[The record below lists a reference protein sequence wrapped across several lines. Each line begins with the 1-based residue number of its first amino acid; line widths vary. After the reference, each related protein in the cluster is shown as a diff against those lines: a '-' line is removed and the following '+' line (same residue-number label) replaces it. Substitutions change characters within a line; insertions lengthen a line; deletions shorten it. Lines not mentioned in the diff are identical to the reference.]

1 MTNRL
6 ATRIGLPVAAERPA
20 DALDVVAFREPAVGA
35 LARTKGNL
43 YLLAQIS
50 EVAPGGGRGRPRSI
64 GRGSGRGLSRAAER
78 ALADV
83 EREYYY
89 DLSAGVLVS
98 LSRALRSA
106 NRRLFHDRARLGI
119 PKRAGISVIAA
130 VVRGREAHIAKLGPA
145 AGVIVRDGRMYELP
159 PPPVTP
165 DPDPRVAER
174 RVAATLGEALEIEP
188 FTWQG
193 ELVPGDRLALLSRNL
208 AHVVG
213 IDELHDTLGSM
224 HPVEAAAHLQ
234 HRFAERDGQGSDGL
248 LLVEIEELA
257 ATATSHHLEP
267 VRPAEPLAGLPD
279 QSPVPLADAIGAAGQ
294 RAGRGLV
301 TLRRTAGEAL
311 LHVMSWI
318 LAFVPRRRPAYPKSV
333 VRTSQVE
340 AGRRRRLG
348 MLGMVA
354 VALVV
359 AAGMSAYSVGGPRP
373 TEAIPRAAV
382 AREAIGEATS
392 IVAEI
397 ERTDRDG
404 ADLVARDPDGAKELL
419 SNAFAA
425 LQRAR
430 GAGVAG
436 ESLEPLQ
443 ARVDRGLDALYRVTR
458 LADIATVVE
467 LGDALDDLDPQRSV
481 AASDGSLWIIETGR
495 GRILRVDV
503 AAGGVEVVARAG
515 QALEGGTLGEPWLI
529 ATAATDVVVV
539 DRERQAW
546 RFDLAE
552 RIGRSMELDGVD
564 ALSPQ
569 THLLG
574 ALQHRPPLEIF
585 TLYAVDGAT
594 GEIDKWTPPAVI
606 PVTYPDPP
614 EPFLAAEPDLPPQQ
628 ARDLRVDVNLW
639 LLQRNTVTRV
649 NFGTPLAQADYSLD
663 QPPDGE
669 VRAALDYRL
678 LDGATIGDREL
689 FYVYDAAN
697 ARIIAFSRADGA
709 FVRQWLA
716 PRRGSEAGLL
726 DGVIGMSVISVADGP
741 PSALLLTP
749 DRVVRVVL
757 E

>member
-1 MTNRL
+1 MTHRL
-6 ATRIGLPVAAERPA
+6 ATRIGLPVADQRPA
-20 DALDVVAFREPAVGA
+20 DALDVVAFQEPAVGA

-43 YLLAQIS
+43 YLLAQ
-50 EVAPGGGRGRPRSI
+50 VT
-64 GRGSGRGLSRAAER
+64 GSGRGLRRAAER

-106 NRRLFHDRARLGI
+106 NRRLFHDRGRHGI

-130 VVRGREAHIAKLGPA
+130 VVRGREAHFAKLGPA

-159 PPPVTP
+159 PPPATREK
-165 DPDPRVAER
+165 DPRVRER
-174 RVAATLGEALEIEP
+174 RVAASLGEALEIEP
-188 FTWQG
+188 FAWQG

-213 IDELHDTLGSM
+213 VEELLDTLGSM
-224 HPVEAAAHLQ
+224 HPVQAAAQFQRL
-234 HRFAERDGQGSDGL
+234 FAERGGRGSDGL
-248 LLVEIEELA
+248 LVVEIDELS
-257 ATATSHHLEP
+257 ATATTHRLEP
-267 VRPAEPLAGLPD
+267 VRAAEPLAGLPD
-279 QSPVPLADAIGAAGQ
+279 QSPVPLADAIGAAGH
-294 RAGRGLV
+294 RIGRGFV
-301 TLRRTAGEAL
+301 WLRLAAGQAL

-318 LAFVPRRRPAYPKSV
+318 LAFVPRRRPGYPKSV
-333 VRTSQVE
+333 VRTSHVE
-340 AGRRRRLG
+340 EGRRRRIGLLG
-348 MLGMVA
+348 MIV

-359 AAGMSAYSVGGPRP
+359 ALGASVYSVGGPGP

-382 AREAIGEATS
+382 ARAAISEATS
-392 IVAEI
+392 IVADV

-404 ADLVARDPDGAKELL
+404 ADLVARDPDNAKGML
-419 SNAFAA
+419 NDAFAA
-425 LQRAR
+425 LERAR
-430 GAGVAG
+430 GAGIPA

-458 LADIATVVE
+458 LADIATVAD
-467 LGDALDDLDPQRSV
+467 LDDALDDLDPQRSV

-495 GRILRVDV
+495 GRILRVD
-503 AAGGVEVVARAG
+503 AATGRLDVIARAG
-515 QALEGGTLGEPWLI
+515 QMLDGRTLGQPWLL

-539 DRERQAW
+539 DRDRQAW
-546 RFDLAE
+546 RFDLEE
-552 RIGRSMELDGVD
+552 RIGRVVPINGIEAV
-564 ALSPQ
+564 SPE
-569 THLLG
+569 TTLLG

-585 TLYAVDGAT
+585 TLYLVDGTT
-594 GEIDKWTPPAVI
+594 GEIGKWTPPPLI

-614 EPFLAAEPDLPPQQ
+614 EPFLTGQPDLPPQQ

-669 VRAALDYRL
+669 VREPLDYRL
-678 LDGATIGDREL
+678 LDGATVGDREL
-689 FYVYDAAN
+689 FYVSDAAN

-726 DGVIGMSVISVADGP
+726 DEVVGMSVISVADGP

-757 E
+757 D